1 MKQYKI
7 NKHNTNIM
15 RSIAHPEN
23 FRENVKT
30 YFGKFLNKGMAI
42 NLEKGIFNYSISIAS
57 SNNIIKKWDNPNFVE
72 IYINKFKTIYINL
85 NNKSLLKK
93 IIDKEIKPQ
102 DLAFMTH
109 QELMPE
115 KWEKLILAKKVKDE
129 NRYAPKLDGNTDMF
143 TCRRCKSNKCSY
155 YQLQT
160 RSADE
165 PMTTFVTCVNCGNR
179 WKC

>member
-1 MKQYKI
+1 
-7 NKHNTNIM
+7 M
-15 RSIAHPEN
+15 RSVLHPEK
-23 FRENVKT
+23 FRENIKQ
-30 YFGKFLNKGMAI
+30 YFLKIVNNKGIAI
-42 NLEKGIFNYSISIAS
+42 NIEKSIFNYSIKFAGKKTIV
-57 SNNIIKKWDNPNFVE
+57 KKWENPYFVE

-85 NNKSLLKK
+85 KNESLLNK
-93 IIDKEIKPQ
+93 IIQKEILAK

-109 QELMPE
+109 QNLMPE
-115 KWEKLILAKKVKDE
+115 KWEELIKNKKEKDE
-129 NRYAPKLDGNTDMF
+129 NRYTAKLDGNTDMF
-143 TCRRCKSNKCSY
+143 VCRKCQSNKCSY

>member
-1 MKQYKI
+1 
-7 NKHNTNIM
+7 M
-15 RSIAHPEN
+15 RVIKNPDI
-23 FRENVKT
+23 FRTNVKKKLSSRLKT
-30 YFGKFLNKGMAI
+30 QKMAE
-42 NLEKGIFNYSISIAS
+42 NLEKGIFNYAIKNATDNSIV
-57 SNNIIKKWDNPNFVE
+57 KKWENSYFVE
-72 IYINKFKTIYINL
+72 IYINKFKTIFINL
-85 NNKSLLKK
+85 KNKELLEK
-93 IIDKEIKPQ
+93 INSGKIK
-102 DLAFMTH
+102 AHEVVFMSH
-109 QELMPE
+109 QEMMPK
-115 KWEKLILAKKVKDE
+115 KWEKLINDKKEKDE